1 MVETSAEYKTEQK
14 QALREKSYVFVD
26 IGIINLEA
34 KEKAVINGTFTDYSY
49 LEAVLRGSNKDSVG
63 QYATL
68 EQDFTRVDNTNAFLP
83 RNSYIYSKNQGLI
96 TANFVDDIHI
106 TFGSLMDVDI
116 KGLTIDFGDC
126 YPTQFVI
133 TNGNV
138 SYTYTKEDSSL
149 FICEDQFD
157 NSTYLDI
164 IPSTMVGGQQRF
176 RMLSIEFGVGLSFT
190 NNEIMSTQRR
200 NTVSHISE
208 ALPLKAFDF
217 TINNL
222 SRKFSQ
228 DNPLSFAH
236 YIEEGQPVQYRY
248 GRDVVDGEGNT
259 TMEIIE
265 GGKTYVKTWSSNDL
279 SAKFSTV
286 GRLDM
291 MDNEYY
297 RGTYDD
303 NTLNP
308 RTAYD
313 VAEAILTDAGLT
325 SDEYWID
332 DYLSIFTMH
341 NPVPITTHKA
351 ALQMIANASKAIL
364 FEDRSGRICLKSSIE
379 PTIGEEDIET
389 EEGTLIFTDAFKR
402 NATTYDWAT
411 LEEDFTRVDNTM
423 YFRARNNPTKNPGIL
438 SKIGALNFDVNF
450 DIAWHPAYFHI
461 VFSEVQPSQL
471 IIGLYNDNHFV
482 ALYTSQHVDMDLWI
496 KNNQALEFDSIRVG
510 IYVPNAEYDLVD
522 ENDNIIVDENGDA
535 LYAEV
540 GSTQRVH
547 VKKFVLT
554 NETGFEI
561 TNMDLAQKPVATS
574 LEKVKQLEVNH
585 YNYSYGEENKQL
597 TSVEVNYDGTPTKNI
612 IKLSNPAD
620 RFTLLWEENN
630 LQEWSESTTY
640 TNNQTVKYKGI
651 KYQCIVASSTKQ
663 RPDITPSSWSA
674 LTPSGV
680 SITDYGNY
688 FVEVTVTAA
697 PTAKLQVYGYPM
709 NVAYQTL
716 VTPLH
721 DIGNAKRLNNVL
733 IENENQAVDVS
744 EWVEEYLEED
754 TEYTIQ
760 YRGEPA
766 IDCDDLIY
774 LQSQFVRNNLCRV
787 VEEEISTSVGMSL
800 TNNMKLRRVSYT
812 T

>member
-1 MVETSAEYKTEQK
+1 MLETSAEYKTEQK

-68 EQDFTRVDNTNAFLP
+68 EQDFTRVDNANAFLP

-96 TANFVDDIHI
+96 TTNFVDDIHI
-106 TFGSLMDVDI
+106 TFGSLVDVDI

-164 IPSTMVGGQQRF
+164 IPSSMVGGQQRF
-176 RMLSIEFGVGLSFT
+176 RILSIEFGVGLSFT

-313 VAEAILTDAGLT
+313 VAEAIFADAGIS
-325 SDEYWID
+325 SDEYVID
-332 DYLSIFTMH
+332 DYLNVVVMH

-351 ALQMIANASKAIL
+351 ALQMVANASKAIL
-364 FEDRSGRICLKSSIE
+364 FEDRSGRICLRSSVE

-389 EEGTLIFTDAFKR
+389 FYGALVFVDAFRR
-402 NATTYDWAT
+402 NRTTYDWAT
-411 LEEDFTRVDNTM
+411 LEDGFTRVDNTM

-438 SKIGALNFDVNF
+438 SDIGTLRFIVNF
-450 DIAWHPAYFHI
+450 DIAWHPAYIHI
-461 VFSEVQPSQL
+461 VFSEITPATLL
-471 IIGLYNDNHFV
+471 ISFSKNGVDV
-482 ALYTSQHVDMDLWI
+482 ASYISFNVKQEIWI
-496 KNNQALEFDSIRVG
+496 RNNTAIDFDKVECMAVSRATTYG
-510 IYVPNAEYDLVD
+510 LVD
-522 ENDNIIVDENGDA
+522 ENGNILADEDGDTF
-535 LYAEV
+535 YADV
-540 GSTQRVH
+540 GNTQRIH
-547 VKKFVLT
+547 IKKFLFT
-554 NETGFEI
+554 NETGFGL
-561 TNMDLAQKPVATS
+561 TNTDLAQKPVATS
-574 LEKVKQLEVNH
+574 IEKVKQLEVNH

-688 FVEVTVTAA
+688 FVEVTVTAS

-733 IENENQAVDVS
+733 IENESQAVDVS

-787 VEEEISTSVGMSL
+787 VEEEINTAVGMSL

>member
-1 MVETSAEYKTEQK
+1 MVETSNAYKAEQK
-14 QALREKSYVFVD
+14 QVLREKSYVFVD

-34 KEKAVINGTFTDYSY
+34 KEKATIEGTFTDYTNT
-49 LEAVLRGSNKDSVG
+49 EAVLRGSNKDTMG

-68 EQDFTRVDNTNAFLP
+68 EENFTKVNNTNAFLP
-83 RNSYIYSKNQGLI
+83 RSSSIYSKSQGMI
-96 TANFVDDIHI
+96 TSDFVDDVRI
-106 TFGSLMDVDI
+106 TFGSLVDVDI
-116 KGLTIDFGDC
+116 KGLTIDFGDE
-126 YPTQFVI
+126 YPTQFTV
-133 TNGNV
+133 TNGTV
-138 SYTYTKEDSSL
+138 SKTYTKDDNSL
-149 FICEDQFD
+149 FVCEDQFD

-164 IPSTMVGGQQRF
+164 TPFTMVGGQQRF
-176 RMLSIEFGVGLSFT
+176 RIKSLEFGVGLSFS
-190 NNEIMSTQRR
+190 NNDIMSTQRR
-200 NTVSHISE
+200 NNVSHISE

-248 GRDVVDGEGNT
+248 GRDIVDSNGNT
-259 TMEIIE
+259 TMELIE
-265 GGKTYVKTWSSNDL
+265 GGKTYIKTWSSTDL

-313 VAEAILTDAGLT
+313 VAEAIFADAGLT

-389 EEGTLIFTDAFKR
+389 EEQHLVFVDAFRR
-402 NATTYDWAT
+402 NRTTYDWAT
-411 LEEDFTRVDNTM
+411 LEEGFTRVDNTM
-423 YFRARNNPTKNPGIL
+423 YFRARSNPTKNPGIL
-438 SKIGALNFDVNF
+438 SAIGILHFAVNF
-450 DIAWHPAYFHI
+450 DIAWHPAYIHI
-461 VFSEVQPSQL
+461 VFSEFTPASLL
-471 IIGLYNDNHFV
+471 ISFTKNGV
-482 ALYTSQHVDMDLWI
+482 AVASYISFNVRQEIWI
-496 KNNQALEFDSIRVG
+496 QNRTAIDFDKVECYAVSR
-510 IYVPNAEYDLVD
+510 ATDYDLVT
-522 ENDNIIVDENGDA
+522 ENDDILVDENGDS
-535 LYAEV
+535 LYADI
-540 GSTQRVH
+540 GQTQRIH
-547 VKKFVLT
+547 IKKFEFT
-554 NETGFEI
+554 NETGYSL
-561 TNMDLAQKPVATS
+561 TNLDLAQKPVATS
-574 LEKVKQLEVNH
+574 IEKVKQLEVNH
-585 YNYSYGEENKQL
+585 YNYSYGDENKQL

-620 RFTLLWEENN
+620 RFTLLWEDNN

-640 TNNQTVKYKGI
+640 TNGQYCKYKGV
-651 KYQCIVASSTKQ
+651 KYQCIVASSKGQ
-663 RPDITPSSWSA
+663 RPDTTTASWTA
-674 LTPSGV
+674 LTPSDV
-680 SITDYGNY
+680 SITDYGSY

-733 IENENQAVDVS
+733 IESENQAVDVS
-744 EWVEEYLEED
+744 EWIEEYLEED

-774 LQSQFVRNNLCRV
+774 LQSQFVKNNLCRV
-787 VEEEISTSVGMSL
+787 VEEAISTAVGMSL

-812 T
+812 I